1 LGGKGRAAASLP
13 AGLVHHLPRLSPPPS
28 LAVAVVR
35 QGGLRSALPAS
46 GFPRPSAP
54 MGLPPCLRGR
64 PDDRC
69 VATGPPLRHLVL
81 SFCPVPADLTAFGL
95 PVLGRCGRLRDRE
108 NPRTLHSAAIR
119 WCSGPSA
126 GDLFAYES
134 GDKLENLNDVTE
146 VVNYVK
152 AMNYGLERLQTLPM
166 SLRLIKEIHGIL
178 LEGVRGSER
187 HPGEFKRSQNWIG
200 PPGCTLNEAS
210 YVPPPPHEALE
221 AMGALERYI
230 HAKERLPI
238 LIDCALIH
246 YQFETIHPFLDGKGR
261 MGRLLITFY
270 LCWKGVLHKPLLYL
284 SYYFKKSCQE
294 YYDRLN
300 MVRESGHYEQWVDYF
315 LKGVE
320 DIAGAAMDTA
330 RRILELQTSHRRLL
344 WEKKISSP
352 IAVGILEQLFYTPTI
367 SITQIAARFDVS
379 SIRRPPRWLRSW
391 KRFASSGKPRAASV
405 TSDTCTTIT

>member
-1 LGGKGRAAASLP
+1 MGRSGVYVKQTTGYRAFIPTPLPPRPAVKIEGELQNLLSRADMALAWLDGVAQMLPNVDLFIAMYVRKEALLSSQIEGTQASL
-13 AGLVHHLPRLSPPPS
+13 
-28 LAVAVVR
+28 
-35 QGGLRSALPAS
+35 
-46 GFPRPSAP
+46 
-54 MGLPPCLRGR
+54 
-64 PDDRC
+64 
-69 VATGPPLRHLVL
+69 
-81 SFCPVPADLTAFGL
+81 
-95 PVLGRCGRLRDRE
+95 
-108 NPRTLHSAAIR
+108 
-119 WCSGPSA
+119 

-152 AMNYGLERLQTLPM
+152 AMNYGLDRLQTLPM
-166 SLRLIKEIHGIL
+166 SLRLIKEIHTIL

-187 HPGEFKRSQNWIG
+187 LPGEFKRSQNWIG

-210 YVPPPPHEALE
+210 YIPPSPHEALE
-221 AMGALERYI
+221 AMGALERYV
-230 HAKERLPI
+230 HAKVQLPI
-238 LIDCALIH
+238 LVDCALIH
-246 YQFETIHPFLDGKGR
+246 YQFETIHPFLDGNGR

-284 SYYFKKSCQE
+284 SYYFKKNRQE

-300 MVRESGHYEQWVDYF
+300 MVRESGHYEQWVEYF

-352 IAVGILEQLFYTPTI
+352 IAVGILEQLFYTPAI
-367 SITQIAARFDVS
+367 SIIQIAEHFAVS
-379 SIRRPPRWLRSW
+379 YQ
-391 KRFASSGKPRAASV
+391 AASTLV
-405 TSDTCTTIT
+405 SQLEKIHILRENTGRKRDKRYVYDDYLNILAEGTKI